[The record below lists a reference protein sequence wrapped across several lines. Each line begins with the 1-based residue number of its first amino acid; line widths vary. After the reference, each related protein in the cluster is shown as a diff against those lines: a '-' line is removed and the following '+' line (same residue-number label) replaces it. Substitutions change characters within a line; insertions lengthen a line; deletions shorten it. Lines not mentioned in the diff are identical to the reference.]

1 MANVK
6 FHQLRTLLKK
16 AKRTGKLMGLEVS
29 KQDYDKIG
37 GLPQYLFW
45 KDASIVN
52 GLLMKGIDSDKL
64 NMFFSEEDYFCGYP
78 CKLNG
83 QTTRAILSDGKEVK
97 PDLLTDLFGWL
108 DAVFNPKIIW

>member
-16 AKRTGKLMGLEVS
+16 AKRTGKLIGLEVS
-29 KQDYDKIG
+29 KNDYDKIG

-52 GLLMKGIDSDKL
+52 SAVIVGVDDDKL
-64 NMFFSEEDYFCGYP
+64 RHFFSEENYFCGYP
-78 CKLNG
+78 CKLNR
-83 QTTRAILSDGKEVK
+83 QTTKAILSDGKEVK
-97 PDLLTDLFGWL
+97 PDLLTDLLGWL
-108 DAVFNPKIIW
+108 DAVFNPKIVW